1 MSKITTHILD
11 VPKGKPAEGV
21 SVKLFSLNEKSEWK
35 EIANGITNSDGR
47 VTDLLPIDI
56 IPEKGIYKIKFM
68 TGEYFK
74 KNNTAGFYPFV
85 EIVFEIDSSEHYHI
99 PLLLSPFGY
108 TTYRGS

>member
-11 VPKGKPAEGV
+11 VSKGKPAAGV
-21 SVKLFSLNEKSEWK
+21 TVKLFSLNKNSEWK
-35 EIANGITNSDGR
+35 EIGNGITNTDGR
-47 VTDLLPIDI
+47 VIDLLQKDI

-68 TGEYFK
+68 TGEFFK

-99 PLLLSPFGY
+99 PILISPFGY